1 MKLVKDWEKGD
12 KSPIHTPGEVVHLRD
27 EGGKCVCE
35 PKTSAARVRLM
46 KHHGFELA
54 EDAPVEAPV
63 VVEESKPEPKKP
75 SKKKASLKTAAEAIS
90 EAEKE

>member
-35 PKTSAARVRLM
+35 PKTSAARARLM
-46 KHHGFELA
+46 KFHGFA
-54 EDAPVEAPV
+54 EALESAPPAPVEEP
-63 VVEESKPEPKKP
+63 KPEPKKS
-75 SKKKASLKTAAEAIS
+75 SKKKAVVKDVAEAAAEA
-90 EAEKE
+90 AKE

>member
-46 KHHGFELA
+46 KHYGFELA
-54 EDAPVEAPV
+54 VEAPV
-63 VVEESKPEPKKP
+63 EVPAVVEEPKPEPKKP

>member
-35 PKTSAARVRLM
+35 PKTSAARARLM
-46 KHHGFELA
+46 KFHGFVAALES
-54 EDAPVEAPV
+54 EPPPPPVEEP
-63 VVEESKPEPKKP
+63 KPEPKKS
-75 SKKKASLKTAAEAIS
+75 SKKKAVVKDVAEAAAEA
-90 EAEKE
+90 AKE